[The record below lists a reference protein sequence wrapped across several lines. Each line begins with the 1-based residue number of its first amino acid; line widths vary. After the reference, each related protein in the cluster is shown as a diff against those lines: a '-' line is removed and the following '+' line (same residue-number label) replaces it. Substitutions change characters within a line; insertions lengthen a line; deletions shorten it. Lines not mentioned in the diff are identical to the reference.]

1 MKTKT
6 ARSSRP
12 ASAAPAKPRGEDELV
27 AGWLREL
34 PQARAGAGVIAGA
47 QAGDDCAIVRIPG
60 DRKQWRL
67 LKTDCVIEGVHFLP
81 DTAPERVGWKA
92 LCRPL
97 SDFAAMGGGRPE
109 HALVSLALNP
119 KNAAMSVDY
128 VRRVYT
134 GMGKAAREFG
144 VAMVGGETA
153 RSPGPLFLSVFLSGT
168 IARSQCVRR
177 SGARPGDRLFVT
189 GALGGS
195 FASGRH
201 LDFRPRLD
209 EACWLTARFPVRAMM
224 DLSDGL
230 GADLPRLARASGG
243 LGWRLDR
250 AALPLAPDC
259 CNDADAAL
267 NDGEDY
273 ELLFSLHPRHVAGL
287 ERAWRRRFPKLALTC
302 IGELVETSFATA
314 PEAGGFDHFR
324 RG

>member
-1 MKTKT
+1 MVRQPR
-6 ARSSRP
+6 ALP
-12 ASAAPAKPRGEDELV
+12 AVPRGEDDLV
-27 AGWLREL
+27 AEWLREL
-34 PQARAGAGVIAGA
+34 PPSRAGAGVIAGA
-47 QAGDDCAIVRIPG
+47 EAGDDCAILRIPG

-67 LKTDCVIEGVHFLP
+67 LKTDCVIEGIHFLP
-81 DTAPERVGWKA
+81 DTVPERVGWKA

-97 SDFAAMGGGRPE
+97 SDFAAMGGGCPE

-119 KNAAMSVDY
+119 ANPAMSADY
-128 VRRVYT
+128 VRRIYT

-144 VAMVGGETA
+144 IAIVGGETA

-168 IARSQCVRR
+168 IARRACVRR
-177 SGARPGDRLFVT
+177 SGARAGDKLFVT

-195 FASGRH
+195 FLSGRH
-201 LDFRPRLD
+201 LDFRPRLG
-209 EACWLTARFPVRAMM
+209 EARWLTARFPVRAMM

-250 AALPLAPDC
+250 AVLPLAPG

-273 ELLFSLHPRHVAGL
+273 ELLFAISPRHTRGL
-287 ERAWRRRFPKLALTC
+287 ERAWRRRFPGMALTC
-302 IGELVETSFATA
+302 IGELLCTPAAMSGAN
-314 PEAGGFDHFR
+314 GGFDHFR
-324 RG
+324 R